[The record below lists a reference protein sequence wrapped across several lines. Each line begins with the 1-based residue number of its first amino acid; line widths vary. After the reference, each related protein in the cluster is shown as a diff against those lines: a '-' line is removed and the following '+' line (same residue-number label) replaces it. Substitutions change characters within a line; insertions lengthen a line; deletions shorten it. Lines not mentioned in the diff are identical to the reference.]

1 MAWYLKKSVTTLEV
15 VFYCPPFVTAQP
27 KVVTMTEQNNENIN
41 TDNNELETLKAEID
55 RLWKHNET
63 LLSEKK
69 AETEK
74 RKAEQAEKDRLAEET
89 ARKKGDFET
98 LENGYKEKIA
108 NLEKQISDI
117 QAERN
122 HDLIKSQSVKIASQ
136 LSSNTHNQEILQ
148 MLIEKRLTADN
159 GQVKVTDGKGNLTIS
174 TLDELV
180 NEFKNGGKF
189 DALIDGTKASGTG
202 ATGQNSKSANDY
214 TESERVALAQNNP
227 TLFNQ
232 LFMEQ

>member
-1 MAWYLKKSVTTLEV
+1 
-15 VFYCPPFVTAQP
+15 
-27 KVVTMTEQNNENIN
+27 MTDENKTNQEITQEQFLAMQ
-41 TDNNELETLKAEID
+41 DEIE
-55 RLWKHNET
+55 RLRKHNET

-69 AETEK
+69 AETER

>member
-1 MAWYLKKSVTTLEV
+1 M

-27 KVVTMTEQNNENIN
+27 KAVTMTEQNNENTN

-55 RLWKHNET
+55 RLRKHNET

-69 AETEK
+69 AETER

-98 LENGYKEKIA
+98 LEKSYQDKIA
-108 NLEKQISDI
+108 GLEKKISDI
-117 QAERN
+117 QAER
-122 HDLIKSQSVKIASQ
+122 HADLIKSQSAKIASQ
-136 LSSNTHNQEILQ
+136 LSSNQHNQDILQ
-148 MLIEKRLTADN
+148 MLIEKRLTVDN
-159 GQVKVTDGKGNLTIS
+159 GTVKVTDGNGNLTIS

-189 DALIDGTKASGTG
+189 DSLIDGTRASGTG
-202 ATGQNSKSANDY
+202 ATGLTVKTAQDY
-214 TESERVALAQNNP
+214 TEAERVALAQSNP

>member
-1 MAWYLKKSVTTLEV
+1 
-15 VFYCPPFVTAQP
+15 
-27 KVVTMTEQNNENIN
+27 MTDENKTNQEITQEQFLAMQ
-41 TDNNELETLKAEID
+41 DEIE
-55 RLWKHNET
+55 RLRKHNET
-63 LLSEKK
+63 LLGEKK

-74 RKAEQAEKDRLAEET
+74 RKAEQAEKDKQAEEL

-98 LENGYKEKIA
+98 LEKSYQDKIVS
-108 NLEKQISDI
+108 LEQQISDI

-122 HDLIKSQSVKIASQ
+122 HDLIKSQSAKIAGQ
-136 LSSNTHNQEILQ
+136 LSSNAHNQEILQ

-159 GQVKVTDGKGNLTIS
+159 GQVKVTDGNGNLTIS

-214 TESERVALAQNNP
+214 TEAERVALAQNNP